1 MNNDK
6 KISPLNKLLAG
17 TAGIF
22 ATGLGLSFIFN
33 WAITKILTQE
43 EVGFF
48 QYFISIITLG
58 VVIIPFGYQ
67 SLIQREAN
75 KLNKIELKRFNSQTF
90 LTITIVSGIFGGI
103 WYYGVTQLNWVKG
116 LIKFEGLYIS
126 LIILPVYAL
135 LAYYRALLQGQNKV
149 YWSVVPEVFFRPL
162 ILLITTTIF
171 YFLSFETEAYHLL
184 IVLLLILFILI
195 FPSAYQANKK
205 LTVALFTKGKSSWLK
220 QSLALLP
227 IGLLYT
233 INERVDVIMI
243 SKYLSASQTAVYMIA
258 FKFAA
263 FSAFGLVI
271 VNSVMVPLIA
281 KHFNKQEENKK
292 LEILLKPNI
301 RKAFI
306 VSTLISIMLIL
317 FGEYLLGC
325 FGKSTDNYSEG
336 YFSMTILIM
345 GQLANVAMGSVGYI
359 LTMAKLE
366 KLAIISIVISI
377 IINVLLNYLLL
388 PIYGINGA
396 AIATAVA
403 MLVWNGLMLI
413 FVNQKT
419 GLNPTVF

>member
-1 MNNDK
+1 MNCDK

-17 TAGIF
+17 TAGIL
-22 ATGLGLSFIFN
+22 AIGLGLSFIFN
-33 WAITKILTQE
+33 WGITKILTQE

-58 VVIIPFGYQ
+58 MVIIPFGYQ

-90 LTITIVSGIFGGI
+90 LTIAIVSVFFGGI
-103 WYYGVTQLNWVKG
+103 WYYGVTRLNWVKG
-116 LIKFEGLYIS
+116 LAQFEGLYIS
-126 LIILPVYAL
+126 LIILPTYAL
-135 LAYYRALLQGQNKV
+135 LTYYRALLQGQNKV

-162 ILLITTTIF
+162 ILLIAVIVF
-171 YFLSFETEAYHLL
+171 YLISFETLAYHLL
-184 IVLLLILFILI
+184 GVLFFIVLILV

-205 LTVALFTKGKSSWLK
+205 LTTKVFKKEKSSWLK
-220 QSLALLP
+220 QSFALLP

-233 INERVDVIMI
+233 INERIDVIMI
-243 SKYLSASQTAVYMIA
+243 SKYLSASSTAVYMIA

-263 FSAFGLVI
+263 FSAFGLVT

-281 KHFNKQEENKK
+281 KHFNKQEDNEK
-292 LEILLKPNI
+292 LETLLKPNI

-306 VSTLISIMLIL
+306 VSTLISITLIL
-317 FGEYLLGC
+317 FGEYLLGF
-325 FGKSTDNYSEG
+325 FGKSTENYSEG
-336 YFSMTILIM
+336 YLSMIILII

-366 KLAIISIVISI
+366 KLAIISILVSI
-377 IINVLLNYLLL
+377 IINILLNYLLL

-396 AIATAVA
+396 AIATGFA

-413 FVNQKT
+413 FVNKKT